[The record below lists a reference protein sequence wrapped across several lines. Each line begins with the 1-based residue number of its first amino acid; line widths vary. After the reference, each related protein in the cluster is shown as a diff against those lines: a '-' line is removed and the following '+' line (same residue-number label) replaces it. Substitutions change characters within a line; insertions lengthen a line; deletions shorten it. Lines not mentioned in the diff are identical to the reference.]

1 MHRPA
6 EPRAADA
13 PDARRVG
20 PALLAARR
28 VPGDWRRAAP
38 SLWSLLGRLRHLRW
52 PCGAM
57 CMSTVRRN
65 LTGSALPVRCHHQ
78 SFLAVSP
85 PRRGGSEPT
94 APPPIDCRRRLPM
107 AQALPALPGCSGGG
121 GGGLIGARVRLRLD
135 RPLRLGPAD
144 PSRRV
149 GARERH
155 GAPSL
160 GEGGTCWVAPVLTAV
175 MEGQELRVAGA
186 GQETQRHRK
195 ALGPRPGWGP
205 AGWRGGGV
213 PPTPRSGSEP
223 SFPATPL
230 PCSSQAGVRG
240 DGSCR
245 RHAGS

>member
-13 PDARRVG
+13 LDARRVG
-20 PALLAARR
+20 PALLVARR
-28 VPGDWRRAAP
+28 VPGDRRRAAP

-94 APPPIDCRRRLPM
+94 APPLIDCRRRLPM

-135 RPLRLGPAD
+135 RPLRLGPLTPLVAW
-144 PSRRV
+144 
-149 GARERH
+149 ERH

-160 GEGGTCWVAPVLTAV
+160 GEGGHLVGRAGADSV

-186 GQETQRHRK
+186 GQEAQRHRK

-223 SFPATPL
+223 SFSMTPL

>member
-1 MHRPA
+1 MCRPA

-13 PDARRVG
+13 PDTCRVG

-28 VPGDWRRAAP
+28 VPGDRRRAAP

-135 RPLRLGPAD
+135 RPLRLGPLTPLVAWVLGKGTARPPSVRGHLVGRAGAD
-144 PSRRV
+144 SRDGRTGTPRGWGGPGNPEAQKGFGAPAGLGSRRL
-149 GARERH
+149 ARGW
-155 GAPSL
+155 GAPHPPVGLRAIILRDPTSL
-160 GEGGTCWVAPVLTAV
+160 L
-175 MEGQELRVAGA
+175 Q
-186 GQETQRHRK
+186 
-195 ALGPRPGWGP
+195 PGWG
-205 AGWRGGGV
+205 
-213 PPTPRSGSEP
+213 SG
-223 SFPATPL
+223 
-230 PCSSQAGVRG
+230 
-240 DGSCR
+240 
-245 RHAGS
+245 